1 MDRIG
6 SAPGHLL
13 QLRGLFRELGL
24 VESLLDERGGHVDE
38 DLVLIDRLRIGPVLL
53 EAGLL
58 DVQLQAVRERLE
70 LIVRDERLFL
80 GQIMERRSAGG
91 ERPLVIDREGQLG
104 GLVIPGK
111 LLETGPFQGFAHSRP
126 TAQFESRDQE
136 HRIVALLLQR
146 PDTEKPGNAVV
157 GILVHIGSHIG
168 RGIALGKVRHRHL
181 HMRELVKISH
191 RGVEPPLLRVE
202 GHPPISLV
210 VLCQGELVVLASQE
224 QQPGLQFARLVR
236 FLGGIPPRE
245 VLLIELDVRHVSEA
259 VSHGLVRRNDL
270 ADGRIADGP
279 DIDRTGQGELL
290 HEGGNRLGG
299 VILPG
304 IGLESPQIG
313 GHREIGAE
321 SILGV
326 VLDLLGQPLPQIRQY
341 EYFTHG

>member
-1 MDRIG
+1 MAKSGIVTD
-6 SAPGHLL
+6 
-13 QLRGLFRELGL
+13 Q
-24 VESLLDERGGHVDE
+24 V
-38 DLVLIDRLRIGPVLL
+38 
-53 EAGLL
+53 
-58 DVQLQAVRERLE
+58 VR
-70 LIVRDERLFL
+70 
-80 GQIMERRSAGG
+80 
-91 ERPLVIDREGQLG
+91 
-104 GLVIPGK
+104 
-111 LLETGPFQGFAHSRP
+111 
-126 TAQFESRDQE
+126 
-136 HRIVALLLQR
+136 
-146 PDTEKPGNAVV
+146 
-157 GILVHIGSHIG
+157 
-168 RGIALGKVRHRHL
+168 
-181 HMRELVKISH
+181 
-191 RGVEPPLLRVE
+191 
-202 GHPPISLV
+202 
-210 VLCQGELVVLASQE
+210 QGELVVLASQE